1 MLLKNPWK
9 RALLKKKSPSQTTR
23 REAEAEAE
31 GEEEEVAAAE
41 ALVEVAEH
49 SVASV
54 M

>member
-31 GEEEEVAAAE
+31 GEEEEVAAE